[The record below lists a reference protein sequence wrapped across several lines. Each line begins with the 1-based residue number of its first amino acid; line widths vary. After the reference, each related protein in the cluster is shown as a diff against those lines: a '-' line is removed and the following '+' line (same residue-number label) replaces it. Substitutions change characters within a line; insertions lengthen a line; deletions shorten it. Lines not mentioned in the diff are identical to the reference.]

1 MEIRVCHFWMKKGGC
16 NKANQCKFAHPEQRR
31 PKNNTKLCRYFA
43 QQGSCT
49 RGDSCI
55 FVHEF
60 KPQRPPP
67 PMMPP
72 PSREQKVCSFW
83 MDGRCNKGMSC
94 AFRHPVVPNSDP
106 RPPMFDNFNR
116 DRPPNFEGGDRF
128 REDFPP
134 RRERD
139 NFQKDEW
146 PSRTEFE
153 RTLPMAERFHPG
165 NRQPDNRPPLEPP
178 RRDPNFQPRRREE
191 LQSPRGKQQKSVF
204 LRGGEGPRRPRGGT
218 LCKFWEEGKCNR
230 GLNCDFVHP
239 GYQPRKAGDFNNRKK
254 SQKTEVIAKP
264 KMICRFWGTAKCYQ
278 GDNCRF
284 IHEGPSYEVRK
295 ARGDFKK
302 DPAKRKRER
311 DVESANPKKRLK
323 KDARSKE
330 AKNKTTVT
338 EMKPPPLERDDDNE
352 NKGVEEQ
359 PLPFELIDED
369 VEVSRPATNA
379 NHYREVKIGTRDSE
393 QEARLDAV
401 LRKLDLSLCLEVAT
415 EACRNC
421 GERIQEKKDEPNRV
435 DVLSELEEECN
446 TILATAIASKFPLH
460 AIVGR
465 QNVTGHTT
473 LTPAPTWFIAPIEG
487 TVNFLRGSPL
497 VCVSVGL
504 CVERRPV
511 LGAIYN
517 PMLNQ
522 LCIAS
527 RGGGT
532 YLNGNPIQLRCNTS
546 LSEAVVVSEY
556 WAGGGAPSKGLINL
570 LSSSGVGGFR
580 ATGSYNHNFLDV
592 LQGVCDGGFQ
602 EKVEGPWSVCA
613 GVTIIE
619 EAGGVVTDLKG
630 NLFELEMA
638 KQQVVYGPKEL
649 VESMLRLF

>member
-1 MEIRVCHFWMKKGGC
+1 
-16 NKANQCKFAHPEQRR
+16 
-31 PKNNTKLCRYFA
+31 
-43 QQGSCT
+43 
-49 RGDSCI
+49 
-55 FVHEF
+55 
-60 KPQRPPP
+60 
-67 PMMPP
+67 MMPP
-72 PSREQKVCSFW
+72 PSREQKVCTFW
-83 MDGRCNKGMSC
+83 MEGRCNKGMSC
-94 AFRHPVVPNSDP
+94 AFRHPVLPNSDQ
-106 RPPMFDNFNR
+106 PPMFDNFNS
-116 DRPPNFEGGDRF
+116 DRPPNFEGIHASLPELFGSRRVAAYNESGSGDRF

-139 NFQKDEW
+139 NFPKDEW
-146 PSRTEFE
+146 PPRPEFE
-153 RTLPMAERFHPG
+153 RTLPMAERFHSG
-165 NRQPDNRPPLEPP
+165 NRHPNNRPPLEPP
-178 RRDPNFQPRRREE
+178 RRDPNFQPRRLEG
-191 LQSPRGKQQKSVF
+191 LQSPSRNQKSVF

-218 LCKFWEEGKCNR
+218 LCRFYEEGKCNR
-230 GLNCDFVHP
+230 GLNCEFVHP
-239 GYQPRKAGDFNNRKK
+239 GYQPRNAGDFNNRKK
-254 SQKTEVIAKP
+254 SQKTEAVAKT
-264 KMICRFWGTAKCYQ
+264 KNQCRFWGTSKCFR
-278 GDNCRF
+278 GDRCIF

-295 ARGDFKK
+295 ARGDFKN
-302 DPAKRKRER
+302 DATKRKRER
-311 DVESANPKKRLK
+311 DAESANPKKRLK
-323 KDARSKE
+323 KDTRSKE
-330 AKNKTTVT
+330 AKTKTIIN
-338 EMKPPPLERDDDNE
+338 EMKPPPLEKDDDNE
-352 NKGVEEQ
+352 NRGEEQ

-369 VEVSRPATNA
+369 AEVSRPTTSTNQ
-379 NHYREVKIGTRDSE
+379 YREVEIGTRDKKT
-393 QEARLDAV
+393 EARLDAV
-401 LRKLDLSLCLEVAT
+401 LKKLDLSLCLEVAT

-532 YLNGNPIQLRCNTS
+532 YLNGNPIQLRCNTC

-556 WAGGGAPSKGLINL
+556 WADGDAPSKGLINL

-580 ATGSYNHNFLDV
+580 ATGSFNHNFLDV

-602 EKVEGPWSVCA
+602 EQAEGPWSVCA

>member
-1 MEIRVCHFWMKKGGC
+1 
-16 NKANQCKFAHPEQRR
+16 
-31 PKNNTKLCRYFA
+31 
-43 QQGSCT
+43 
-49 RGDSCI
+49 
-55 FVHEF
+55 
-60 KPQRPPP
+60 
-67 PMMPP
+67 MMPP
-72 PSREQKVCSFW
+72 PSREQKVCTFW
-83 MDGRCNKGMSC
+83 MEGRCNKGMSC
-94 AFRHPVVPNSDP
+94 AFRHPVLPNSDQ
-106 RPPMFDNFNR
+106 PPMFDNFNS
-116 DRPPNFEGGDRF
+116 DRPPNFEGDRF
-128 REDFPP
+128 REDFQP

-139 NFQKDEW
+139 NFPKDEW
-146 PSRTEFE
+146 PPRPEFE
-153 RTLPMAERFHPG
+153 RTLPMAERFHSG
-165 NRQPDNRPPLEPP
+165 NRHPNNRPPLEPP
-178 RRDPNFQPRRREE
+178 RRDPNFQPRRLEG
-191 LQSPRGKQQKSVF
+191 LQSPSRNQKSVF

-218 LCKFWEEGKCNR
+218 LCRFYEEGKCNR
-230 GLNCDFVHP
+230 GLNCEFVHP
-239 GYQPRKAGDFNNRKK
+239 GYQPRNAGDFNNRKK
-254 SQKTEVIAKP
+254 SQKTEAVAKT
-264 KMICRFWGTAKCYQ
+264 KNQCRFWGTSKCFR
-278 GDNCRF
+278 GDRCIF

-295 ARGDFKK
+295 ARGDFKN
-302 DPAKRKRER
+302 DATKRKRER
-311 DVESANPKKRLK
+311 DAESANPKKRLK
-323 KDARSKE
+323 KDTRSKE
-330 AKNKTTVT
+330 AKTKTIIN
-338 EMKPPPLERDDDNE
+338 EMKPPPLEKDDDNE
-352 NKGVEEQ
+352 NRGEEQ

-369 VEVSRPATNA
+369 AEVSRPTTSTNQ
-379 NHYREVKIGTRDSE
+379 YREVEIGTRDKKT
-393 QEARLDAV
+393 EARLDAV
-401 LRKLDLSLCLEVAT
+401 LKKLDLSLCLEVAT

-532 YLNGNPIQLRCNTS
+532 YLNGNPIQLRCNTC

-556 WAGGGAPSKGLINL
+556 WADGDAPSKGLINL

-580 ATGSYNHNFLDV
+580 ATGSFNHNFLDV

-602 EKVEGPWSVCA
+602 EQAEGPWSVCA